1 MSQVEKALR
10 KAFENWVNDYKNLDD
25 TFLDYVCKHIAL
37 EDSSKEDAVTSFVEE
52 TFYICGFYSSI
63 IKALNEAVDVNVTV
77 EFEEKI

>member
-52 TFYICGFYSSI
+52 TFYSSSRSRGRCCYLLAGLCKGGYI
-63 IKALNEAVDVNVTV
+63 HH
-77 EFEEKI
+77 